1 MARSKIKGITIEI
14 GGNTTKLDKALQKA
28 GEGSRDLQL
37 ELKEVNKLLKM
48 DPTNTELLTQKQA
61 ILKEQIKKTSD
72 SLDILRNAEKQVQE
86 QFEKGEI
93 TEEQYRVLKRTIAS
107 TAQELKQLEKEA
119 EQTEKALKNAGK
131 KSEDIEKLGESADKA
146 KGKLSAIWD
155 TVKKGMAVVGTA
167 IASAGTYSVKFEK
180 DYQQALNTAAGA
192 TGATAQEIEGL
203 DKAMEAVYTNN
214 FGENIQEVGEA
225 MGIVA
230 QQTNELDPSKLQEMT
245 ESAFTLQDTFDMDIQ
260 ESMRAVN
267 QLMTQFGIDGE
278 QAFDLIVSG
287 AQNGL
292 NKNDNLLDSINEY
305 GPKFAQVGL
314 TATDM
319 FNMFQNGAE
328 AGVFDID
335 KLGDAMN
342 EFSIRVKDGTAD
354 NAFKDLRIDADAAKA
369 AFAQGGDA
377 AKQATQDIF
386 NALQNVS
393 DPLEQNRIGVEL
405 FGTMWEDTGGKAILA
420 MGNMAG
426 EADNAAGKMEE
437 LKQIRYDD
445 LGSQFESVGRAIQT
459 ELVKPLGEELTPAIS
474 DALDTVEEK
483 IPEAKEIVSDVITN
497 VKDFISFFLQ
507 NSGTMIALIGGIA
520 AGFIGWN
527 IVTMI
532 QGLISAF
539 KGWKTATEGVTI
551 AQKILNSTFRKN
563 PIGIIVTAVMG
574 LITTLVLLYNKCEW
588 FREGVNNILKSVAQF
603 FKDAWKAIQD
613 AWAAAQPYFQAI
625 WEGIK
630 SIFSVVA
637 AVLGGFFSAA
647 WNAIQTIWN
656 VVVGFFQGIWN
667 GIKTVFSVVAAV
679 LGGFFSAAWTI
690 IQTIWNG
697 VVGYFQ
703 NVWNGV
709 KTVFSVV
716 ATVLGGF
723 FSVAWNAIQTVW
735 NVVVSY
741 YQGIWNGIKAIFSV
755 VQEVLLGFFRGAWE
769 TIKGVWS
776 SATNWFGDVWNGIKN
791 VFSSVKDWFSDIF
804 RSAWDA
810 VKNVFA
816 DWGSFFGGLWDRIK
830 DTFSNLGTSIADAIG
845 GAVRSGINGVISTIE
860 NTINGAINLINGAIG
875 LINKLPGV
883 SVGTIGHLNLPYLA
897 KGGTLKE
904 GSAIMAEAGPELIQ
918 IVNGEA
924 VVTPLSRSAKNT
936 PVAAGTGGFVQNL
949 NITSPKPLT
958 PYEVARQTRNATRQV
973 VLSLKRK

>member
-647 WNAIQTIWN
+647 W
-656 VVVGFFQGIWN
+656 
-667 GIKTVFSVVAAV
+667 
-679 LGGFFSAAWTI
+679 TI

-723 FSVAWNAIQTVW
+723 FSAAWNAIQTVW

-755 VQEVLLGFFRGAWE
+755 VQEVLSGFFRGAWE

-845 GAVRSGINGVISTIE
+845 GAVRSGINGVISIIE
-860 NTINGAINLINGAIG
+860 NKINGAIDLINGAIG